1 MHPYTSDTRFKKF
14 PNLDADLAL
23 YYDRVYDTVVG
34 YEITPRYFYE
44 TGLKIGFRDM
54 FYYIDTLYANDPQ
67 SVIDVGCGECT
78 WKKWFPNIIG
88 FDPGINEFSAQDFQ
102 DFFDEDFSKGH
113 TEHWDNGMALN
124 SIHFIS
130 WNNINRQLDLA
141 MNIVKKRFLF
151 TFNFG
156 VMRDVPNLT
165 MQQQVTEFYQKL
177 LDSKY
182 KLVLFDAPIF
192 RGISQN
198 KIKNFGYLNGTVRF
212 ILSKE

>member
-1 MHPYTSDTRFKKF
+1 
-14 PNLDADLAL
+14 
-23 YYDRVYDTVVG
+23 
-34 YEITPRYFYE
+34 
-44 TGLKIGFRDM
+44 
-54 FYYIDTLYANDPQ
+54 LYANDPQ
-67 SVIDVGCGECT
+67 SVIDVGCGECV

-88 FDPGINEFSAQDFQ
+88 FDPNINEFSAQDFQ

-113 TEHWDNGMALN
+113 TEYWDNGMAVN

-130 WNNINRQLDLA
+130 WNNINHQLDLA

-151 TFNFG
+151 TFNFD

-177 LDSKY
+177 LHSKY
-182 KLVLFDAPIF
+182 KLILFDAPVL

-198 KIKNFGYLNGTVRF
+198 KIKNFVYLNGTVRF